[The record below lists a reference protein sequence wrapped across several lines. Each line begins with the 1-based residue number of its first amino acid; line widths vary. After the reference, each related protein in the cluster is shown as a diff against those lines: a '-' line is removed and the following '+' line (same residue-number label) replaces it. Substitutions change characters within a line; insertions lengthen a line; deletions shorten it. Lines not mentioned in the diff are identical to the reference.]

1 MRSTEEIAA
10 SIIEEIRNAEPA
22 ADVDE
27 TVVHG
32 LIKLIHKGT
41 VPRIRGSQF
50 GNRKQ
55 NKDTLNNSSNGSK
68 TDRGFSVDAQTLLIP
83 FCSFVKNRS
92 TPTEL

>member
-55 NKDTLNNSSNGSK
+55 NK
-68 TDRGFSVDAQTLLIP
+68 RYAEQLI
-83 FCSFVKNRS
+83 K
-92 TPTEL
+92 